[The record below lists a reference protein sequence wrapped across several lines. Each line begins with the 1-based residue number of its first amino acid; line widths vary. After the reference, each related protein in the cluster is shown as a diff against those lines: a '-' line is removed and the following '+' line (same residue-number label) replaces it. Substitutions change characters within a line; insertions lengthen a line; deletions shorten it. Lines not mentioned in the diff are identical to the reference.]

1 MSVMWPSGAATA
13 VDKARLLFADVAAL
27 NSWRNDDPIDGLFDI
42 AFWGRDADVL
52 ADRMVSAP
60 ASVDGE
66 FTWADLTLDELRAR
80 YGELESLRAE
90 GLRFAVD
97 VRPHDDHFRVLGQM
111 RGSAT
116 ESGLIDVG
124 GARMT
129 GWFTSW
135 GDGAFPVF
143 RDVAADGTLLRV
155 RVQFGAPLM
164 SK

>member
-1 MSVMWPSGAATA
+1 M
-13 VDKARLLFADVAAL
+13 
-27 NSWRNDDPIDGLFDI
+27 
-42 AFWGRDADVL
+42 
-52 ADRMVSAP
+52 
-60 ASVDGE
+60 DGE

-90 GLRFAVD
+90 GMRFAVD
-97 VRPHDDHFRVLGQM
+97 MRPHDDHFRVLEQM
-111 RGSAT
+111 RSSST
-116 ESGLIDVG
+116 ESGSIDVG

-143 RDVAADGTLLRV
+143 RDVAADGMLLRVRVRV
-155 RVQFGAPLM
+155 RVQFGAPPM